1 MTALDAA
8 NAMAAIDALIAAA
21 RSFHER
27 GWMLGTSGNLSAR
40 LDSGPVAADGPV
52 IAITGSGASKGA
64 LTYTDIAVLPE
75 ESRDLLPALGAA
87 RRSPSAESAI
97 HRTVYKR
104 LPDVGAVFHVHTVAS
119 TALSRAAKTGDGAPG
134 AVVAE
139 GLEMLK
145 GLDVS
150 WRDGVLRAEIPVLA
164 NRADMGA
171 LAEEVGALFDGSD
184 APLPALL
191 VAGHGLTVW
200 GATIEQTRNRLEAA
214 EFICEVLWSER
225 ARSPRP
231 SGLPPEGA

>member
-1 MTALDAA
+1 MTGLDPAG
-8 NAMAAIDALIAAA
+8 AMVAIDGLIAAA

-40 LDSGPVAADGPV
+40 LDSGPIDADGPV

-87 RRSPSAESAI
+87 RRSPSAEVAI
-97 HRTVYKR
+97 HRTVYER
-104 LPDVGAVFHVHTVAS
+104 LPEAGAVFHVHTVAS
-119 TALSRAAKTGDGAPG
+119 TALSRAAAAGDGPPRP
-134 AVVAE
+134 VVVE

-150 WRDGVLRAEIPVLA
+150 WRDGALRAELPVLA

-171 LAEEVGALFDGSD
+171 LAEDVGALLGA
-184 APLPALL
+184 APGLPALL

-225 ARSPRP
+225 GGP
-231 SGLPPEGA
+231 GPP

>member
-8 NAMAAIDALIAAA
+8 GAMAAIDGLIAAA

-40 LDSGPVAADGPV
+40 LDSGSVEAGGSV

-64 LTYTDIAVLPE
+64 LGYADVAVLPE

-87 RRSPSAESAI
+87 ARGPSAESAI
-97 HRTVYKR
+97 HRTVYER
-104 LPDVGAVFHVHTVAS
+104 LPEVGAVFHVHTVAS
-119 TALSRAAKTGDGAPG
+119 TALSRAAAGVGGAPRP
-134 AVVAE
+134 VVAE

-145 GLDVS
+145 GLGVS
-150 WRDGVLRAEIPVLA
+150 WRSGALRAEIPVLA
-164 NRADMGA
+164 NRADMGV
-171 LAEEVGALFDGSD
+171 LAEEVGALLDRA
-184 APLPALL
+184 APSLPALL

-225 ARSPRP
+225 ARPPRP

>member
-1 MTALDAA
+1 MTALAA
-8 NAMAAIDALIAAA
+8 AGAMAAIDDLIAAA

-40 LDSGPVAADGPV
+40 LDSGPVGANGPV

-64 LTYTDIAVLPE
+64 LGYADIAVLPE
-75 ESRDLLPALGAA
+75 ESRALLPALGAP
-87 RRSPSAESAI
+87 RRVPSAEAAI
-97 HRTVYKR
+97 HRTVYER

-119 TALSRAAKTGDGAPG
+119 TALSRAAAGGGGAPCSV
-134 AVVAE
+134 AVE

-145 GLDVS
+145 GLGVS

-171 LAEEVGALFDGSD
+171 LAEDVGTLLDGA
-184 APLPALL
+184 APSLPALL

-200 GATIEQTRNRLEAA
+200 GATIEQARNRLEAA

-225 ARSPRP
+225 GKRAR
-231 SGLPPEGA
+231 A

>member
-1 MTALDAA
+1 MTTLDAA
-8 NAMAAIDALIAAA
+8 GAMAAIDGLIAAS

-40 LDSGPVAADGPV
+40 LDSGPVDAGGPV

-64 LTYTDIAVLPE
+64 LTYADIAVLPQ
-75 ESRDLLPALGAA
+75 ESRALLPALGAA
-87 RRSPSAESAI
+87 RRSPSAEAAI
-97 HRTVYKR
+97 HRTVYER
-104 LPDVGAVFHVHTVAS
+104 LPDAGAVFHVHTVAS
-119 TALSRAAKTGDGAPG
+119 TALSRAAAEDGPPRP
-134 AVVAE
+134 VVAE

-145 GLDVS
+145 GLGVS

-171 LAEEVGALFDGSD
+171 LAEEVGALLGGA
-184 APLPALL
+184 APGLPALL

-200 GATIEQTRNRLEAA
+200 GATIEQARNRLEAA

-225 ARSPRP
+225 GGPA
-231 SGLPPEGA
+231 PP

>member
-8 NAMAAIDALIAAA
+8 GAMAAIDGLIAAA

-40 LDSGPVAADGPV
+40 LDSGPVGANGPV

-64 LTYTDIAVLPE
+64 LDYADIAVLPE
-75 ESRDLLPALGAA
+75 ESRALLPALGAP
-87 RRSPSAESAI
+87 RRTPSAESAI
-97 HRTVYKR
+97 HRTVYER
-104 LPDVGAVFHVHTVAS
+104 QPDAGAVFHVHTVAS
-119 TALSRAAKTGDGAPG
+119 TALSRAAATGNEGAPSP
-134 AVVAE
+134 VVAE

-145 GLDVS
+145 GLGVS

-171 LAEEVGALFDGSD
+171 LAEDVGALLDAGD

-214 EFICEVLWSER
+214 EFICGVLWSER
-225 ARSPRP
+225 GKRAR
-231 SGLPPEGA
+231 A

>member
-1 MTALDAA
+1 MTTLDAA
-8 NAMAAIDALIAAA
+8 AAIAAIDGLIAAA

-40 LDSGPVAADGPV
+40 LDSGPIDAGGPV

-64 LTYTDIAVLPE
+64 LTYADVAVIPE
-75 ESRDLLPALGAA
+75 ESRALLPALGAA
-87 RRSPSAESAI
+87 RRRPSAEAAV
-97 HRTVYKR
+97 HRTIYER
-104 LPDVGAVFHVHTVAS
+104 LTEVGAVFHVHTVAS
-119 TALSRAAKTGDGAPG
+119 TALSRAAAGSDGAANP
-134 AVVAE
+134 VVAE

-145 GLDVS
+145 GLDVP
-150 WRDGVLRAEIPVLA
+150 WRDGVLRAELPVLA

-171 LAEEVGALFDGSD
+171 LAEEVGALLDG
-184 APLPALL
+184 AAVPPPVLL

-225 ARSPRP
+225 GGHAP
-231 SGLPPEGA
+231 A

>member
-1 MTALDAA
+1 MTALNAA
-8 NAMAAIDALIAAA
+8 GAMAAIEGLIAAA
-21 RSFHER
+21 KSFHQR

-40 LDSGPVAADGPV
+40 LDSDSVDAGGPV

-64 LTYTDIAVLPE
+64 LGYPDIVVLPE

-87 RRSPSAESAI
+87 RRNPSAESAI
-97 HRTVYKR
+97 HRTVYER
-104 LPDVGAVFHVHTVAS
+104 LPEVGAVFHVHTVAS
-119 TALSRAAKTGDGAPG
+119 TALSRAAAAEDGPPRP
-134 AVVAE
+134 VVAE

-145 GLDVS
+145 GLDVP
-150 WRDGVLRAEIPVLA
+150 WRQGVLRAEIPVLA

-171 LAEEVGALFDGSD
+171 LAEEVAALLDGSD
-184 APLPALL
+184 APLSTLL

-225 ARSPRP
+225 TGAARP
-231 SGLPPEGA
+231 SGLPPEGG

>member
-8 NAMAAIDALIAAA
+8 GAMAAIDGLIAAA
-21 RSFHER
+21 RAFHER

-40 LDSGPVAADGPV
+40 LDSGPIAADGPV

-64 LTYTDIAVLPE
+64 LTYPDIAVLPE
-75 ESRDLLPALGAA
+75 ESRALLPALGAA
-87 RRSPSAESAI
+87 RRGPSAESAI
-97 HRTVYKR
+97 HRTIYER

-119 TALSRAAKTGDGAPG
+119 TALSRAAAEGGAPSP
-134 AVVAE
+134 VVVE

-145 GLDVS
+145 GLGVS
-150 WRDGVLRAEIPVLA
+150 WRDGVLRAELSVLA

-171 LAEEVGALFDGSD
+171 LAEEVGALLDGG

-191 VAGHGLTVW
+191 VSGHGLTVW
-200 GATIEQTRNRLEAA
+200 GATIEQARNRLEAA

-225 ARSPRP
+225 AGAARP
-231 SGLPPEGA
+231 SGLPPEGG

>member
-1 MTALDAA
+1 MTTLDAA
-8 NAMAAIDALIAAA
+8 NAMAAIDELIAAA

-40 LDSGPVAADGPV
+40 LDSGPAAAGGPV

-64 LTYTDIAVLPE
+64 LTYADIAIVPE
-75 ESRDLLPALGAA
+75 ESRALLPALGAA
-87 RRSPSAESAI
+87 RRSPSAEAAI
-97 HRTVYKR
+97 HRTVYER
-104 LPDVGAVFHVHTVAS
+104 LPKVGAVFHVHTVAS
-119 TALSRAAKTGDGAPG
+119 TALSRAAVGGGAPSP
-134 AVVAE
+134 VVVE

-171 LAEEVGALFDGSD
+171 LAEEVGALLDGA
-184 APLPALL
+184 APGQPALL

-225 ARSPRP
+225 TRSPRP
-231 SGLPPEGA
+231 PGLPPEGG

>member
-8 NAMAAIDALIAAA
+8 EAMAAIDGLIAAA

-40 LDSGPVAADGPV
+40 LDSGSVEAGGPV

-64 LTYTDIAVLPE
+64 LGYADIAVLPT

-87 RRSPSAESAI
+87 RRGPSAESAI
-97 HRTVYKR
+97 HRTIYER
-104 LPDVGAVFHVHTVAS
+104 LPEVGAVFHVHTVSS
-119 TALSRAAKTGDGAPG
+119 TALSRATTVADGVPQP
-134 AVVAE
+134 VVVE

-145 GLDVS
+145 GLGVS
-150 WRDGVLRAEIPVLA
+150 WRGGALRAEIPVLA
-164 NRADMGA
+164 NHADMRV
-171 LAEEVGALFDGSD
+171 LAGEVGALLDGSD

-225 ARSPRP
+225 ARPPRP
-231 SGLPPEGA
+231 SGLPPEGG

>member
-8 NAMAAIDALIAAA
+8 GAMAAIDGLIAAA

-40 LDSGPVAADGPV
+40 LDSGPIAADGPV

-64 LTYTDIAVLPE
+64 LTYPDIAVLPE
-75 ESRDLLPALGAA
+75 ESRALLPALGAA
-87 RRSPSAESAI
+87 RRGPSAESAI
-97 HRTVYKR
+97 HRTVYER
-104 LPDVGAVFHVHTVAS
+104 LPEVGAVFHVHTVAS
-119 TALSRAAKTGDGAPG
+119 TALSRAAAEGGAPSP
-134 AVVAE
+134 VVVE

-145 GLDVS
+145 GLGVS
-150 WRDGVLRAEIPVLA
+150 WRDGVLRAELSVLA

-171 LAEEVGALFDGSD
+171 LAEEVGALLDGG

-191 VAGHGLTVW
+191 VSGHGLTVW
-200 GATIEQTRNRLEAA
+200 GATIEQARNRLEAA

-225 ARSPRP
+225 AGAARP
-231 SGLPPEGA
+231 SGLPPEGG